1 LKGFFKNIQSL
12 LIVVLVIIILI
23 MRSCD
28 GGGSTPTVKEPTTIT
43 KVEVRY
49 DTIENVVIKY
59 VPKWKEKIVTI
70 TDTIPLE
77 IDTLAILKD
86 YYAKY
91 VYTDT
96 LKLDTIGYAVIN
108 DTITRN
114 TIFSRDVTTQLVI
127 PTITQINTKYIY
139 KREFFGGVSLGGLL
153 NSVPNESPIQYISGE
168 LMYVNRKRNVYGLGL
183 GIDNNFNPIISGR
196 IYWKF
201 GK

>member
-1 LKGFFKNIQSL
+1 MKGFFKNIQSL

-23 MRSCD
+23 MRSCSS
-28 GGGSTPTVKEPTTIT
+28 GSTPVVKEPTTIT
-43 KVEVRY
+43 KVVVRY
-49 DTIENVVIKY
+49 DTIKDVVVKY

-70 TDTIPLE
+70 IDTVPSE

-114 TIFSRDVTTQLVI
+114 TIFSRDITTQLVI
-127 PTITQINTKYIY
+127 PTITQTNIKYIY

-153 NSVPNESPIQYISGE
+153 KSVPNESPIQYISGE
-168 LMYVNRKRNVYGLGL
+168 LMYINRKRNVYGLGL

-196 IYWKF
+196 MYWKF